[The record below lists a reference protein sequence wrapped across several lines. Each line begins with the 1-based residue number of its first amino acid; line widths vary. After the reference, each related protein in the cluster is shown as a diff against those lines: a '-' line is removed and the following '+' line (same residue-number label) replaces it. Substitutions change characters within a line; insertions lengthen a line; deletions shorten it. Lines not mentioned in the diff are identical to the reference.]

1 MAIAPLN
8 EFKSKCFDLTNQDQ
22 EIIIVPVSI
31 ATIVLDARATNI
43 TGIEPNLD
51 TYNGYLTVY
60 VVKDNG
66 DRSLVVPQIEIPPY
80 DSLEFIRGKFVLEE
94 GDALYAK
101 ADEVD
106 RLQLIIS
113 YLETSA

>member
-1 MAIAPLN
+1 
-8 EFKSKCFDLTNQDQ
+8 
-22 EIIIVPVSI
+22 VSI
-31 ATIVLDARATNI
+31 ATIILDARATNI
-43 TGIEPNLD
+43 TGIDPNLD
-51 TYNGYLTVY
+51 LYNGYLTVY
-60 VVKDNG
+60 VIKDNG
-66 DRSLVVPQIEIPPY
+66 DRALIVPQMEIPPN

-101 ADEVD
+101 ADEMD